1 MNLRDMTNKEL
12 LELCINSSLYNQ
24 WAAESDFANCSQN
37 LAALTLDAR
46 IKDMEAQLAEAQKE
60 AYPAYKREKAL
71 RCKAE
76 FELAEAQKEI
86 ERLKGEKKALR
97 YETQLERK

>member
-1 MNLRDMTNKEL
+1 MSEIGQYLEGSLKCYMKMYDKVFRENHDLRAK
-12 LELCINSSLYNQ
+12 
-24 WAAESDFANCSQN
+24 
-37 LAALTLDAR
+37 LA
-46 IKDMEAQLAEAQKE
+46 KAQEE